1 MLLKFFSKR
10 SPLRV
15 PCPACLLAWFLYLAA
30 SASASAQTTTDAN
43 VIFQAYTNAFCKLSG
58 IGQDTYFQNT
68 QTGGGYT
75 TFWEETEE
83 IECVIDAY
91 EWTTNAAYKAVITN
105 LLNGFTWEHGNNWP
119 ASDDYNDDCLWSVM
133 DFARGGIDTGM
144 TNYCNIARSNFTNV
158 FNRAWSTNDGGGL
171 WWKYPD
177 NDQKNAC
184 VNGPG
189 AIAAYLLYQIYGD
202 TNFWEE
208 SSNIFFWELSHL
220 DNGSGKIWDHVSITN
235 GVVST
240 NTVPTTY
247 NQGTFIGAANFF
259 NQTAVATAAALY
271 TKNSMGSGG
280 LLPQYG
286 IENNNSGFNAIFY
299 RWMMRFV
306 KDKGLLSTYQ
316 SWLQANADAAWNAR
330 RTSDNLSWCQ
340 WLQQTPATNLFSW
353 DCIAS
358 LEAIDAMPVTLITN
372 APTFS
377 PQVTIVTGDS
387 YTFSA
392 GITGPGLGYQWYEG
406 TTPLAGQ
413 TNATFT
419 VTAGMV
425 GSSANY
431 YVVITNDIGAAFT
444 SSVSAVTSIAQL
456 TTPYSTNILQFNP
469 AGYWPMHEV
478 AAVAPGDI
486 ETNYGTLGVL
496 GTAYYPDWAGASV
509 GIIRG
514 IPGALANDG
523 DTGVNF
529 TAGKSTSAGTYTDS
543 LFVPHASP
551 FSTLIPPFS
560 VECWFYPTNTTSED
574 IWAQCGDEGLNAGA
588 SGNGAGTVAGV
599 RLVWQNGSN
608 TGFQIFN
615 LNGTQY
621 SAGFAGDTNGTQAY
635 PGNQWYHLVLTCDA
649 GTNFSLY
656 VNGTNAPLQTLSTGN
671 GPGTYIPDYW
681 SPLTIGGGRGGTR
694 AIAGYIDE
702 FAVYTNVITDVA
714 KHYSDGIGESQAGV
728 YVADVTNDHPV
739 IYLRM
744 DAPAAYSSPALGAW
758 PILKNYGSA
767 GASGYYTPGTV
778 PGILPGPADS
788 IGAPYGE
795 VTNNTA
801 LFGGISSFADAGD
814 APAFNPTGSNANFTV
829 MAIFRG
835 DPCDGRVQ
843 SVVGHGTNSW
853 QLTMT
858 TNGCLVFNA
867 GNGNQAAEG
876 TGQSAGDMMTRG
888 IYNDGNW
895 HQVMAV
901 NQTNVI
907 SIYVD
912 GTLDTSGTPNG
923 ITTTSV
929 IPGNTS
935 DVMIGS
941 DPSYTNTPAGVGR
954 SFAGQICEVAFFTNA
969 LTSAQVQG
977 IYLSASTPL
986 PETLMLTQTSNGQ
999 MQLKWNFGT
1008 LQVATNMSG
1017 PYLDVTNVSGP
1028 YTITMTNGQQFYR
1041 VREN

>member
-1 MLLKFFSKR
+1 MATKFFSKT
-10 SPLRV
+10 SPGL
-15 PCPACLLAWFLYLAA
+15 ACLLAWFLCLGA
-30 SASASAQTTTDAN
+30 SASASAQATNNTSI
-43 VIFQAYTNAFCKLSG
+43 IFQAYTNAFYRVSS
-58 IGQDTYFQNT
+58 GQDTYFQT
-68 QTGGGYT
+68 EQTGGGYT

-91 EWTTNAAYKAVITN
+91 EWTTNAAYKAIITN
-105 LLNGFTWEHGNNWP
+105 LLNGFTYEHGTDWP

-133 DFARGGIDTGM
+133 DFARGGMDTGM
-144 TNYCNIARSNFTNV
+144 TNFCNIARSNFTNV

-240 NTVPTTY
+240 NTVATTY

-259 NQTAVATAAALY
+259 GQISDATAAANY

-280 LLPQYG
+280 ILPEYG
-286 IENNNSGFNAIFY
+286 IENNNSGFNAIFF
-299 RWMMRFV
+299 RWMMRFM
-306 KDKGLLSTYQ
+306 KDNGLQNTYQ
-316 SWLQANADAAWNAR
+316 SWLQQNANAAWNYR

-340 WLQQTPATNLFSW
+340 WLEQTPATNLYSW
-353 DCIAS
+353 DCISS
-358 LEAIDAMPVTLITN
+358 LEAIDAMPVALIPV
-372 APTFS
+372 APTLP
-377 PQVTIVTGDS
+377 PQVMLVSGSS
-387 YTFSA
+387 YTYST
-392 GITGPGLGYQWYEG
+392 GVEGPGIGYQWYQG
-406 TTPLAGQ
+406 TAPVARQ

-419 VTAGMV
+419 VTAGPV
-425 GSSANY
+425 GSSTNY
-431 YVVITNDIGAAFT
+431 YVVITNDFGAVT
-444 SSVSAVTSIAQL
+444 SSVSTVTSVAPL
-456 TTPYSTNILQFNP
+456 TTPYSTNLLQLNP
-469 AGYWPMHEV
+469 SGYWPMHE
-478 AAVAPGDI
+478 AEAPAPGDI
-486 ETNYGTLGVL
+486 ETNYGTLGLL
-496 GTAYYPDWAGASV
+496 GTAYYPDWAGSTV

-514 IPGALANDG
+514 VPGALANDS
-523 DTGVNF
+523 DTAVNF
-529 TAGKSTSAGTYTDS
+529 TAGKSTSAGTYTDC

-551 FSTLIPPFS
+551 LSTLIPPFS

-588 SGNGAGTVAGV
+588 SGNGGGAVAGV

-615 LNGTQY
+615 LDGTQY

-635 PGNQWYHLVLTCDA
+635 PGNQWYHLVLTCDTN
-649 GTNFSLY
+649 TNFSLY
-656 VNGTNAPLQTLSTGN
+656 IDGTNAPLQNLVTGN
-671 GPGTYIPDYW
+671 GPGTYTPDYW

-694 AIAGYIDE
+694 AVAGYIDE
-702 FAVYTNVITDVA
+702 FAVYTNVITDIA
-714 KHYSDGIGESQAGV
+714 QHYSDGIGESQAGI
-728 YVADVTNDHPV
+728 YVADVMNDHPV

-744 DAPAAYSSPALGAW
+744 DAPAAYSAPAVGAW
-758 PILKNYGSA
+758 PILMNYGSA
-767 GASGYYTPGTV
+767 GGSGYYTPGAA
-778 PGILPGPADS
+778 PGILAGPVNS
-788 IGAPYGE
+788 TGAPYGE

-801 LFGGISSFADAGD
+801 LLSGISSFADSGD
-814 APAFNPTGSNANFTV
+814 APTFNPTGSNANFTV

-843 SVVGHGTNSW
+843 SIVGHGTNSW

-867 GNGNQAAEG
+867 GNGNQAAGG
-876 TGQSAGDMMTRG
+876 TGQSAGDLMTAG
-888 IYNDGNW
+888 VYNDGNW
-895 HQVMAV
+895 HQVVAV
-901 NQTNVI
+901 NQTNFI

-912 GTLDTSGTPNG
+912 GVLDTSGTPNA

-941 DPSYTNTPAGVGR
+941 DPTYTNNPAGVGR

-977 IYLSASTPL
+977 IYMSASTPL
-986 PETLMLTQTSNGQ
+986 PEMLTLKNASNGQ
-999 MQLKWNFGT
+999 MQLNWSYGT
-1008 LQVATNMSG
+1008 LQVATNVCG
-1017 PYLDVTNVSGP
+1017 PYLDVANISSP
-1028 YTITMTNGQQFYR
+1028 YTVTTTNEQQFYR
-1041 VREN
+1041 LREN